1 MLCWGVVWCGW
12 LVVLCTPGSHKLGSG
27 SWPTRV
33 RGDVVV
39 GCGTAGGGEEVE
51 VRGRRRGEG
60 AEVVEDL
67 QNGFH
72 ALQCVG
78 LSLVALADDVII
90 RTSFSDVMCKKME
103 GLTG

>member
-1 MLCWGVVWCGW
+1 M
-12 LVVLCTPGSHKLGSG
+12 
-27 SWPTRV
+27 
-33 RGDVVV
+33 GDVVV
-39 GCGTAGGGEEVE
+39 GCGTAGGGEGVE

-60 AEVVEDL
+60 AEVVESL

-90 RTSFSDVMCKKME
+90 RASFSDVMCKKKWRD
-103 GLTG
+103 